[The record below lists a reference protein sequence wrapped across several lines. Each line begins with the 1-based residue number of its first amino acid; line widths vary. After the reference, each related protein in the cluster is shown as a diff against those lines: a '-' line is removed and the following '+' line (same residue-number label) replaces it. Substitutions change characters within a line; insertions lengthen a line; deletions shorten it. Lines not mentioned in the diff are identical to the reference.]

1 MLKQLRNKKTAK
13 KVWIVLAVLIVP
25 AFVLWGAGSF
35 MRGNKEDGRY
45 GYVGTILGKK
55 ISALEYNDALDAVRN
70 QAFIQFG
77 DNLAE
82 VQKYLNFES
91 QAWERIMLLTEA
103 KRRGIKARDREVIE
117 MIESYP
123 FFQRNDRFNERIYQE
138 MLKYAFRVQARAFE
152 EQVRQNLL
160 ISKLFGQVTD
170 AVKIDDNEQRMEY
183 EKANEQVSVYYI
195 AALAADFAKALAPA
209 DNEISTYFADNKL
222 DFKEPF
228 SFNLEYIASESEG
241 KINGI
246 LPHLKKKEYLNKLL
260 KDTGLEMKETGLF
273 AETSPIPGIGWLPQV
288 TELLFKVKIGQF
300 LPPLKMDKTYYLIR
314 LKDRKEPFIPEF
326 DKIKD
331 KVKEALIKERSTDIA
346 KKKIEECDAK
356 LKQDYANNPLAADFE
371 RAAAAF
377 GLKSS
382 STSMFKYG
390 SYIEGI
396 GSSDAFWV
404 YTKNLKENEP
414 SKVISLPS
422 GFYIIRIKSRLPV
435 DENKFK
441 EETGEFGKKLLL
453 QKKQEHFTSFV
464 AELKKRSQ
472 KQ

>member
-1 MLKQLRNKKTAK
+1 MLKKLRHKKTAK
-13 KVWIVLAVLIVP
+13 KVWIVLAILIVP

-35 MRGNKEDGRY
+35 MRSNKEDDRY
-45 GYVGTILGKK
+45 GYVGKVFGKK
-55 ISALEYNDALDAVRN
+55 ISSLEYSDAMDAVRN

-82 VQKYLNFES
+82 VQKYLNLES
-91 QAWERIMLLTEA
+91 QAWERIMLLAEA
-103 KRRGIKARDREVIE
+103 KRRRIKTKDKEIIE
-117 MIESYP
+117 TIESYP
-123 FFQRNDRFNERIYQE
+123 FFQRNDRFNERIYQD
-138 MLKYAFRVQARAFE
+138 MLKYAFRAQARVFE
-152 EQVRQNLL
+152 EQVRQNLV

-170 AVKIDDNEQRMEY
+170 AVKIDNNEIRMEY

-195 AALAADFAKALAPA
+195 AALAADFAKALAPT
-209 DNEISTYFADNKL
+209 DNEISAYFANNKL
-222 DFKEPF
+222 EFKEPL
-228 SFNLEYIASESEG
+228 SFNLEYIASESED
-241 KINGI
+241 KIKS
-246 LPHLKKKEYLNKLL
+246 LFPYVKKKEYFNKLL
-260 KDTGLEMKETGLF
+260 KDTKLEIKETGLF

-300 LPPLKMDKTYYLIR
+300 LPALKMDKTYYLIR
-314 LKDRKEPFIPEF
+314 LKERKEPYIPEF

-346 KKKIEECDAK
+346 KKKIEECYTK
-356 LKQDYANNPLAADFE
+356 LKQDYTTNPGTVDFE
-371 RAAAAF
+371 RTAATF
-377 GLKSS
+377 GLKSN
-382 STSMFKYG
+382 STIMFKYG

-396 GSSDAFWV
+396 GASDAFWV

-422 GFYIIRIKSRLPV
+422 GFYIIKIKSRLPV

-441 EETGEFGKKLLL
+441 EEAGEFGKKLLL

-464 AELKKRSQ
+464 AELKKSSQ
-472 KQ
+472 R

>member
-1 MLKQLRNKKTAK
+1 MLKKLRNKKTAK

-35 MRGNKEDGRY
+35 TRGNKEDGRY
-45 GYVGTILGKK
+45 GYVGKILGKK
-55 ISALEYNDALDAVRN
+55 ISTLEYNDALEAVRN

-82 VQKYLNFES
+82 VQKYLNLES

-103 KRRGIKARDREVIE
+103 KRRGIKAKDREVIE

-123 FFQRNDRFNERIYQE
+123 FFQRNGRFDERIYQE
-138 MLKYAFRVQARAFE
+138 MLKYAFRAQARVFE

-170 AVKIDDNEQRMEY
+170 AVKFDDNEQRMEY

-195 AALAADFAKALAPA
+195 AALPADFAKALTPA
-209 DNEISTYFADNKL
+209 DNEISAYFTDNKL

-228 SFNLEYIASESEG
+228 SFNLEYIASESED
-241 KINGI
+241 KVKAIF
-246 LPHLKKKEYLNKLL
+246 PYVKKKEYFNKLL
-260 KDTGLEMKETGLF
+260 KDTKLEIKETGLF
-273 AETSPIPGIGWLPQV
+273 AETSAIPGIGWLPQV
-288 TELLFKVKIGQF
+288 TELLFKVKIDQF

-314 LKDRKEPFIPEF
+314 LKERKEPYIPEF

-346 KKKIEECDAK
+346 KKKIGECYEK
-356 LKQDYANNPLAADFE
+356 LKQDYASNPGTVDIE

-377 GLKSS
+377 GLKSN

-422 GFYIIRIKSRLPV
+422 GFYIIKIKSRLPV
-435 DENKFK
+435 DEKKFK
-441 EETGEFGKKLLL
+441 EEAEDFGKKLLL
-453 QKKQEHFTSFV
+453 QKKQEHFSAFV
-464 AELKKRSQ
+464 TELKKSSQ
-472 KQ
+472 R